1 MTNVLNYQILPI
13 TEEHIEGFRAAVDS
27 VAREHKY
34 LAFLEG
40 PPLEMARSFVL
51 ENIQG
56 NWPHFIALVE
66 GKVVGW
72 CDITSLHRHAFAH
85 TGSLGIGVLG
95 PYREQG
101 IGLALI
107 RAALDQAKEIGLT
120 RIELTVREKNK
131 RAIALYEKEG
141 FLIEGL
147 HRNAVRIDTKYE
159 NQISM
164 ALLYE

>member
-1 MTNVLNYQILPI
+1 MSNYQIIPI
-13 TEEHIEGFRAAVDS
+13 KEEHIEAFRAAVDS

-40 PPLEMARSFVL
+40 PSFEMARAFVL
-51 ENIQG
+51 ENIQDD
-56 NWPHFIALVE
+56 WPHFVALVE

-72 CDITSLHRHAFAH
+72 CDITTLYRHAFAH
-85 TGSLGIGVLG
+85 SGSLGIGVLA
-95 PYREQG
+95 PYRGHG
-101 IGLALI
+101 IGDALM
-107 RAALDQAKEIGLT
+107 RAALNKAKARGLT
-120 RIELTVREKNK
+120 RIELTVREHNK
-131 RAIALYEKEG
+131 RAIALYEKQG

-147 HRNAVRIDTKYE
+147 HRNAVRIGTKYE